1 MNMLKPER
9 IGLDDFADQ
18 PVLVC
23 GKTFVAHK
31 SGALYWPAEK
41 ALIVSDLHLEKG
53 SSYAVRGQML
63 PPYDTRET
71 LHKLAIL
78 IDRYDPETV
87 ICLGD
92 SLHDPAGA
100 ARMDPGDVES
110 LRILQENRDWIWI
123 TGNHDPSIDRMLA
136 GYVMPEIVV
145 GGIALRHEPHAGAG
159 THEIAG
165 HFHPAARLLFHGTS
179 LRRPCF
185 VGNRLRLVM
194 PAFGAFTGGLNIL
207 DAAFEPLFGADGLD
221 VWMLGHE
228 GLYPVA
234 PRLLRED

>member
-9 IGLDDFADQ
+9 LGLDDFADQ
-18 PVLVC
+18 PVHVC
-23 GKTFVAHK
+23 GKAFIAHK
-31 SGALYWPAEK
+31 SGALFWPAEQ

-53 SSYAVRGQML
+53 SSYAAYGQML

-71 LHKLAIL
+71 LQKLAAL

-92 SLHDPAGA
+92 SLHDQGGA
-100 ARMDPGDVES
+100 ARMDLRDVES
-110 LRILQENRDWIWI
+110 LRMLQEDRDWIWI
-123 TGNHDPSIDRMLA
+123 TGNHDPKIDRMLA

-145 GGIALRHEPHAGAG
+145 GGIALRHEPRPGAR

-165 HFHPAARLLFHGTS
+165 HFHPAARLMFHGTS

-207 DAAFEPLFGADGLD
+207 NAVFEPLFGDDGLD

-234 PRLLRED
+234 PRLLRDD

>member
-18 PVLVC
+18 PVLIC
-23 GKTFVAHK
+23 GKTFAAHK
-31 SGALYWPAEK
+31 SGALYWHAER

-53 SSYAVRGQML
+53 SAFAARGQML

-71 LHKLAIL
+71 LRKLAVL
-78 IDRYDPETV
+78 IDRYQPETV
-87 ICLGD
+87 ISLGD
-92 SLHDPAGA
+92 SLHDPDGA
-100 ARMDPGDVES
+100 ARMDACDIES
-110 LRILQENRDWIWI
+110 LHMLQEDRDWIWI
-123 TGNHDPSIDRMLA
+123 TGNHDPKIDRTLA
-136 GYVMPEIVV
+136 GYVMPEIII
-145 GGIALRHEPHAGAG
+145 GGIELRHQPRAGAA

-165 HFHPAARLLFHGTS
+165 HFHPAARLVMHGTS

-194 PAFGAFTGGLNIL
+194 PAFGAYTGGLNIL
-207 DAAFEPLFGADGLD
+207 DVAFEPLFGTDGLD
-221 VWMLGHE
+221 VWMLGQE

-234 PRLLRED
+234 PRLLRDD

>member
-9 IGLDDFADQ
+9 LGLDDFADQ
-18 PVLVC
+18 PVNVC
-23 GKTFVAHK
+23 GKAFLAHK
-31 SGALYWPAEK
+31 SGALFWPAER

-53 SSYAVRGQML
+53 SSFAAYGQML
-63 PPYDTRET
+63 PPYDTRDT
-71 LHKLAIL
+71 LQKLAVL

-92 SLHDPAGA
+92 SLHDPDGA
-100 ARMDPGDVES
+100 ARMDATDIES
-110 LRILQENRDWIWI
+110 LRMLQEGRDWIWI
-123 TGNHDPSIDRMLA
+123 TGNHDPKIDRMLA
-136 GYVMPEIVV
+136 GYVTPEIVV
-145 GGIALRHEPHAGAG
+145 GGIALRHEPRAGAR

-165 HFHPAARLLFHGTS
+165 HFHPAARLVFHGTS

-207 DAAFEPLFGADGLD
+207 NAAFEPLFGDDGLD

-234 PRLLRED
+234 PRLLRDD